1 MTDPLSSGKIT
12 PWHLERF
19 AFVYVRQSDPQQI
32 VKNPESTAR
41 QYALVDHA
49 VALGWPRDR
58 VVVLDGDQGKTAST
72 AEGRLGFHYLL
83 GEVAL
88 GHAGLILST
97 EVSRPARCCKDWYQ
111 LMELCARFGTLLG
124 DSDGLYDPGRYND
137 RLLLGLKGMMSE
149 AELHILKE
157 RMNQAK
163 LQKARRG
170 ELAYLPPVGYVLMPG
185 GGFTRDPD
193 EEVQAALRLVF
204 DEFDRQATVYA
215 LLRYLVARDL
225 RLPVRSRLLANRGEL
240 SWRTPS
246 YNTLLSLLHH
256 PIYAGAYR
264 YGHRA
269 VEGTR
274 QQPGR
279 RGTGKQCLPAE
290 ECLVLLRDQVPAYIS
305 WERFEANQ
313 RKMQANRTNQG
324 ALGAPRRGAALLSG
338 LIYCGKCQRRMMVHY
353 KGRPQAATYS
363 CRGEVYVAGPR
374 CPSVSARAVDAWVA
388 GQLLRAAEPA
398 ALEASLA
405 AVADIEQERAG
416 LLRQWRLKIERANYE
431 EERARRQYH
440 ACEPENRLVART
452 LERHW
457 EEALQHQRQLQEEFA
472 RWRQATP
479 SQLSAAQRE
488 AIRAL
493 ASDLPALWQA
503 ETTTAEERKQ
513 VARLLLER
521 VTVVVDQESD
531 RVDVKL
537 RWVGGAQTEHVLARP
552 VARYSQQ
559 AGYARLVSRLKELC
573 REGLSSSEMAT
584 KLNAEG
590 FRPAQRAQAFN
601 GAMVSRLRKHLRLS
615 RGARHGSKEG
625 LGKQE
630 YRPAGLAQKLGVPR
644 ETVKRWM
651 RRGWV
656 NVRQDARGHHIVWAD
671 ADELRRLRALHR
683 LPRTAANRE
692 RLAALT
698 KPKQRPTP

>member
-1 MTDPLSSGKIT
+1 
-12 PWHLERF
+12 
-19 AFVYVRQSDPQQI
+19 VRQSDPQQI
-32 VKNPESTAR
+32 IKNPESTAC

-58 VVVLDGDQGKTAST
+58 VVVVDDDQGKTAST
-72 AEGRLGFHYLL
+72 AAGRLGFHYVL

-88 GHAGLILST
+88 GHGGIILSI

-124 DSDGLYDPGRYND
+124 DSDGLYDPGHDHD

-149 AELHILKE
+149 AELHIIKE

-163 LQKARRG
+163 LHKARRG
-170 ELAYLPPVGYVLMPG
+170 ELSYLPSVGYVRMPG
-185 GGFTRDPD
+185 GGFAMDPD
-193 EEVQAALRLVF
+193 EEVQAARRLVF
-204 DEFDRQATVYA
+204 DQFDRPATVYG
-215 LLRYLVARDL
+215 LLHYRVAHDI
-225 RLPVRSRLLANRGEL
+225 RLPVRSRLRANRGEL
-240 SWRTPS
+240 HWRTPS

-269 VEGTR
+269 VELTK

-279 RGTGKQCLPAE
+279 RGTGKQCRPAE
-290 ECLVLLRDQVPAYIS
+290 ECLVLLRDQVPAYIR

-313 RKMQANRTNQG
+313 RKMQANRTNQE
-324 ALGAPRRGAALLSG
+324 AVGAPRPGAALLSG
-338 LIYCGKCQRRMMVHY
+338 LIYCGQCQRRLLVHY
-353 KGRPQAATYS
+353 KGRPQAATYA
-363 CRGEVYVAGPR
+363 CRGDVYLAGPR
-374 CPSVSARAVDAWVA
+374 CQSVSARAVDEVVA
-388 GQLLRAAEPA
+388 AQLLQAAEPA

-405 AVADIEQERAG
+405 AVADIEQERAT
-416 LLRQWRLKIERANYE
+416 LRRQWQLKLERADYE
-431 EERARRQYH
+431 AERARRQYQ

-452 LERHW
+452 LEQHW
-457 EEALQHQRQLQEEFA
+457 EQALEQQRQVHEEFA
-472 RWRQATP
+472 RWQQATP
-479 SQLSAAQRE
+479 SQLSAPQRE
-488 AIRAL
+488 AIRGL
-493 ASDLPALWQA
+493 AADLPALWQA
-503 ETTTAEERKQ
+503 ATTSTQDRKQ
-513 VARLLLER
+513 IARLLLER
-521 VTVVVDQESD
+521 VTVIVDKQSD
-531 RVDVKL
+531 RVNIKL
-537 RWVGGAQTEHVLARP
+537 QWMGGTQTEHTLVRP
-552 VARYSQQ
+552 VARYRQQ
-559 AGYARLVSRLKELC
+559 SDHARLVRRLKELSS
-573 REGLSSSEMAT
+573 EGLSSSEIAT

-590 FRPAQRAQAFN
+590 FRPVRRAKAFN
-601 GAMVSRLRKHLRLS
+601 GALVLRLRTHWGLS
-615 RGARHGSKEG
+615 RGARHGSQEG

-630 YRPAGLAQKLGVPR
+630 YRPGGLAQKLGVPR

>member
-1 MTDPLSSGKIT
+1 MIDPLSSGKIK
-12 PWHLERF
+12 PWHLEGL

-49 VALGWPRDR
+49 VALGWPRHR
-58 VVVLDGDQGKTAST
+58 VVVIDDDQGKTAST

-88 GHAGLILST
+88 GHAGIILGT

-111 LMELCARFGTLLG
+111 LLELCARFGTLLG
-124 DSDGLYDPGRYND
+124 DSDGLYDPGHYND

-157 RMNQAK
+157 RMNEAK
-163 LQKARRG
+163 LHKARRG
-170 ELAYLPPVGYVLMPG
+170 ELSYLPPVGYVRTPE
-185 GGFTRDPD
+185 GGFAMDPD

-204 DEFDRQATVYA
+204 DQFDRHATVYA
-215 LLRYLVARDL
+215 LLRYLVGQGIL
-225 RLPVRSRLLANRGEL
+225 LPVRSRLLANRGQL
-240 SWRTPS
+240 HWRQPS

-269 VEGTR
+269 IAVTK

-279 RGTGKQCLPAE
+279 RGTGKQCLPSE
-290 ECLVLLRDQVPAYIS
+290 ECLVLLRDRVPAYIT

-313 RKMQANRTNQG
+313 RKMQANRTNQD
-324 ALGAPRRGAALLSG
+324 ALGAPRQGAALLSG
-338 LIYCGKCQRRMMVHY
+338 LICCGKCQRRMMVHY
-353 KGRPQAATYS
+353 KGRPQAATYD
-363 CRGEVYVAGPR
+363 CRGDVYIAGPR
-374 CPSVSARAVDAWVA
+374 CQSVSARAVDELVA
-388 GQLLRAAEPA
+388 GQILRVAEPA

-405 AVADIEQERAG
+405 AVADIEQERAA
-416 LLRQWRLKIERANYE
+416 LLRQWNLKIERADYE
-431 EERARRQYH
+431 EARARRQYH

-452 LERHW
+452 LERRW
-457 EEALQHQRQLQEEFA
+457 EEALQHQRQLQEEFQ
-472 RWRQATP
+472 RWKQATP
-479 SQLSAAQRE
+479 SQLSAPQRE
-488 AIRAL
+488 AIREL

-503 ETTTAEERKQ
+503 ATTTAQERKQ
-513 VARLLLER
+513 IARLLLER
-521 VTVVVDQESD
+521 VTVIVDKESD
-531 RVDVKL
+531 QVNAKL
-537 RWVGGAQTEHVLARP
+537 QWMGGAQTEHVLARP

-573 REGLSSSEMAT
+573 REGLSSSEIAT

-590 FRPAQRAQAFN
+590 FRPARRAKAFN
-601 GAMVSRLRKHLRLS
+601 GAMVSRLRKHWGLS
-615 RGARHGSKEG
+615 RGVRHGSKEG

-656 NVRQDARGHHIVWAD
+656 NVRQDGRGHHIVWAD

-692 RLAALT
+692 RLAALQ
-698 KPKQRPTP
+698 KPKQRPTR